1 MDRIVG
7 LGGERYQEAQRL
19 TGIVQSLHRSPCK
32 VEFHMSESE
41 VIFNV
46 ISAICASDEGYERTL
61 WHKGLALI
69 STLVGTEEKR
79 ERIKEVCLHLLVCT
93 CCRNPSG
100 PDPSEAS
107 QPLEVFLLANDLFT
121 DLH

>member
-7 LGGERYQEAQRL
+7 LGGEL

-32 VEFHMSESE
+32 VEFHMSESD

-46 ISAICASDEGYERTL
+46 ISAICSSDEGYERAL

-69 STLVGTEEKR
+69 STLAGTEANKG
-79 ERIKEVCLHLLVCT
+79 RIKEVCLHLLVCT
-93 CCRNPSG
+93 CGRNTSG
-100 PDPSEAS
+100 PDPSETP
-107 QPLEVFLLANDLFT
+107 QPLLIFEVFLLANDLFQ
-121 DLH
+121 LIAKR